1 MIVMMMAMTPSLNAS
16 SRLVLMA
23 PVWRQRLLEDHA
35 DASFR
40 EAASMYGCEVR
51 APRHRGS
58 PIGPA
63 CCPGTTVRGA
73 QSPPFG
79 RSGATSVG
87 HRPASPAGAAR
98 GRPAAE

>member
-51 APRHRGS
+51 APRQRASHHRARLL
-58 PIGPA
+58 P
-63 CCPGTTVRGA
+63 RNDRQGA

-87 HRPASPAGAAR
+87 HRSASPARTAR
-98 GRPAAE
+98 GRPSA